1 VKPGDLV
8 KSGYMHFSYVDDP
21 TKFVTD
27 SGYVYG
33 TVLEIE
39 DEKQFEKEFRGHK
52 RSGRIFLEARVLWS
66 NGIITTVGTDTL
78 LVEQPAKPKKW

>member
-1 VKPGDLV
+1 MKPGDLV

-33 TVLEIE
+33 TVLE
-39 DEKQFEKEFRGHK
+39 
-52 RSGRIFLEARVLWS
+52 SS
-66 NGIITTVGTDTL
+66 
-78 LVEQPAKPKKW
+78 EQC